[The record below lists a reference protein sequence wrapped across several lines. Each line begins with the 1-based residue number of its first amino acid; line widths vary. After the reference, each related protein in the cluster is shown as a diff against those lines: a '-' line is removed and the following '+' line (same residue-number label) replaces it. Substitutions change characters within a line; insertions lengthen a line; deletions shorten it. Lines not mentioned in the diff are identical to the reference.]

1 MFDTPLWLADND
13 RLVLRDISARATLA
27 GARVVTLNPPRR
39 GKRKAEY
46 LQWLHALTAAA
57 DDAQALETH
66 LQRDAVVDG
75 GWMSNGQFLDGVA
88 LTGLLPA
95 PLVILAT
102 FVGTWLGYM
111 QGRFL
116 GHTQMYHRLMS
127 HLDEKHKEK
136 VHYLLNKYGII
147 TLITARYIAFV
158 RTAYPY
164 IVGANEI
171 PQGRFLVVNL
181 ISSIM
186 WICPLVGL
194 GYYLSHTKLAAQYE
208 SQFLSIILCLP
219 LVLLV
224 GGLIALVWRWLSKR
238 KVHVSRD

>member
-1 MFDTPLWLADND
+1 MEQFYHLAHAFINQDLATLSDPNMVFMVYIVLLTF
-13 RLVLRDISARATLA
+13 LVLENGFIPTAFLPGDTL
-27 GARVVTLNPPRR
+27 LI
-39 GKRKAEY
+39 
-46 LQWLHALTAAA
+46 LTGVLIY
-57 DDAQALETH
+57 QGVLP
-66 LQRDAVVDG
+66 LAVVP
-75 GWMSNGQFLDGVA
+75 
-88 LTGLLPA
+88 LL
-95 PLVILAT
+95 ILAT

-208 SQFLSIILCLP
+208 SQFLSIILYLP
-219 LVLLV
+219 LVLLL
-224 GGLIALVWRWLSKR
+224 GGIVALLWRWLSKR
-238 KVHVSRD
+238 KAVLPRE